1 MKRSAVVLAVFFATQ
16 AFAQD
21 PGLGTWKMNLEKST
35 FSPGPAPQSMTATY
49 ESIGV
54 GVRTTIEGV
63 GANGR
68 PFMMRYTAYYDGQEW
83 PITGSP
89 VANTVSFR
97 RIDAN
102 TVERT
107 DRMNSRFVQTATR
120 IISPD
125 GLSAMV
131 IHKGERVHN
140 VVIFDRH

>member
-1 MKRSAVVLAVFFATQ
+1 VKRSAVVLAVFFASK

-21 PGLGTWKMNLEKST
+21 PGLGTWTMNREKST

-54 GVRTTIEGV
+54 GVRTTVEGI
-63 GANGR
+63 GAKGR
-68 PFMMRYTAYYDGQEW
+68 PFMTRCTVYVDGQEW

-107 DRMNSRFVQTATR
+107 DRMNGRFVQAVTR

-131 IHKGERVHN
+131 IEKGDTVYN
-140 VVIFDRH
+140 VVIFDKQ